1 MNPAQQAFPGPVEL
15 HLEALEQAL
24 ADSQARERET
34 QKQLDMLIIRSKHLE
49 GMISELKDFPKNVST
64 ITLVVPAGQP
74 PPPALPTEFDG
85 E

>member
-15 HLEALEQAL
+15 CLEALEQAL

-34 QKQLDMLIIRSKHLE
+34 QKQLDMLIIRFKHLE

-64 ITLVVPAGQP
+64 MTLVVPAGRP
-74 PPPALPTEFDG
+74 PPPALPMEFDG